1 MASVNKVILVGHL
14 GKDPEVRYL
23 DGNVTVCS
31 FPLATSETYNKDG
44 VRMQHTEW
52 HNIVMWRNLADL
64 AAKFLKKGK
73 LVYIEGRLRTRNFE
87 DREGTRRYVT
97 EIVGDSF
104 KLLGRASDFE
114 PTGKSEV
121 ARESSFEEEKDIE
134 VDFTENNDDTSGLPF

>member
-23 DGNVTVCS
+23 EGNVTVCS
-31 FPLATSETYNKDG
+31 FPLATSENYNKDG
-44 VRMQHTEW
+44 VKMQHTEW
-52 HNIVMWRNLADL
+52 HNIVMWRNLAEM

-87 DREGTRRYVT
+87 DREGIRRYVT

-114 PTGKSEV
+114 PPSKAAAT
-121 ARESSFEEEKDIE
+121 ESSTSAEEKESE
-134 VDFTENNDDTSGLPF
+134 VDFTENNDDSSGLPF